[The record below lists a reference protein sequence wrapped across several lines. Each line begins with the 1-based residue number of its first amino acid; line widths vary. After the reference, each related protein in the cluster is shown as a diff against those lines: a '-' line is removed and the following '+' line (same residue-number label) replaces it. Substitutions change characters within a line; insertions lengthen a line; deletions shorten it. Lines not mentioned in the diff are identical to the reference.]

1 LKECQKYNNTM
12 KRIFFC
18 LFASMFVIFA
28 ACGSKDKAVTVEK
41 SFVELNGKLSV
52 QGTHMVNESGDT
64 VVLRG
69 VSFGWHNFHPRFYT
83 DSAVETLVSDWKC
96 NVVRASMGVGP
107 DRSYL
112 QEPEFGIES
121 VTTVV
126 DAAIKYGVYAII
138 DFHSHK
144 IHLNEAKTFFTQMA
158 EKYKGVPNVIYEIY
172 NEPDDT
178 YGWKE
183 VKDYSVEVISTIR
196 AIDSTNIIL
205 IGSPR
210 WDQEIQLAAADR
222 IEGFSNLMYTMHFY
236 AGTHKQW
243 LRDRTDSVMAAGLPI
258 FVSECAGME
267 ATGDGPIDYK
277 EWPAFLNW
285 MEAKKISWV
294 VWSLSDKSETCSM
307 LTKDA
312 SSKGRGPDEVIIE
325 WGLISR
331 TAIRKG
337 NIKE

>member
-1 LKECQKYNNTM
+1 MLILSVYGCKKDAPVKEKT
-12 KRIFFC
+12 
-18 LFASMFVIFA
+18 
-28 ACGSKDKAVTVEK
+28 
-41 SFVELNGKLSV
+41 FVELNGKLKV
-52 QGTHMVNESGDT
+52 VGTQLMSEFGDT

-83 DSAVETLVSDWKC
+83 DSTVTWLVSDWKC

-107 DRSYL
+107 ERSYL
-112 QEPEFGIES
+112 QEPEFGKQC

-126 DAAIKYGVYAII
+126 DAAIKNGIYAII

-144 IHLNEAKTFFTQMA
+144 INLAEAKTFFTEMA
-158 EKYKGVPNVIYEIY
+158 TKYKDSPNVLWEIY

-178 YGWKE
+178 YTWE
-183 VKDYSVEVISTIR
+183 AVKAYSEEVIGVIR
-196 AIDSTNIIL
+196 AIDPDNIIL
-205 IGSPR
+205 VGSPR
-210 WDQEIQLAAADR
+210 WDQEVQLAAANPIKDQT
-222 IEGFSNLMYTMHFY
+222 NLMYTMHFY

-243 LRDRTDSVMAAGLPI
+243 LRNRTDSVMASGLPI

-267 ATGDGPIDYK
+267 ATGDGPVDYA

-307 LTKDA
+307 LKKEA
-312 SSKGRGPDEVIIE
+312 SSNGNWPDDVIKE
-325 WGLISR
+325 WGMISR

-337 NIKE
+337 NNIQKVTEKPVL

>member
-1 LKECQKYNNTM
+1 MKNIRLVFLLISATLVLSATGCKKEVPVK
-12 KRIFFC
+12 
-18 LFASMFVIFA
+18 
-28 ACGSKDKAVTVEK
+28 EK
-41 SFVELNGKLSV
+41 SFVELNGNLKV
-52 QGTHMVNESGDT
+52 VGTQLMSEFGDT

-83 DSAVETLVSDWKC
+83 DSAVAWLVSDWKC

-107 DRSYL
+107 KRSYL
-112 QEPEFGIES
+112 EEPEFGKKC

-126 DAAIKYGVYAII
+126 DAAIKNGVYVII

-144 IHLNEAKTFFTQMA
+144 IQLEAAKTFFTEMA
-158 EKYKGVPNVIYEIY
+158 TKYKDAPNVIYEIY

-178 YGWKE
+178 YTWE
-183 VKDYSVEVISTIR
+183 AVKTYSEEVIALIR
-196 AIDSTNIIL
+196 AIDPDNIIL
-205 IGSPR
+205 VGSPR
-210 WDQEIQLAAADR
+210 WDQEVQLPAADP
-222 IEGFSNLMYTMHFY
+222 IKDQTNLMYTMHFY

-243 LRDRTDSVMAAGLPI
+243 LRDRTDSAMVSGLPI

-267 ATGDGPIDYK
+267 ATGDGPVDYA

-285 MEAKKISWV
+285 MESKKISWV

-307 LTKDA
+307 LKQEA
-312 SSKGRGPDEVIIE
+312 SSTGNWPDDVIKE

-331 TAIRKG
+331 TAIKKG
-337 NIKE
+337 NE